1 MVVFGE
7 VLFFKLQG
15 RREKGRLKQQQAIDI
30 QKYRHSKLQKFKR
43 TLTQIFFNVVPY
55 REETSF

>member
-30 QKYRHSKLQKFKR
+30 LKYRHSRLHKFKR
-43 TLTQIFFNVVPY
+43 TLTQ
-55 REETSF
+55 S